1 MNYRDE
7 IMVSIEPTK
16 AQDVCETILRDK
28 KASNIQ
34 AQILPSENIVIDR
47 LLECR
52 GGLRDAYNELYSK
65 LSKDFRALRAI
76 LELFV
81 EVTSM
86 HNPEEVKRSRDAE
99 KQLNVV
105 NRQIYSKAT
114 ELAELLKSRSEL
126 INTSGFTT
134 DTHYHICDVI
144 CETSL
149 NNPYFT
155 SYLQDKLKQLQ
166 GQFDL
171 RYWPRLDAM
180 MKVIAEDARKAV
192 PVAIDSITDA
202 ATLGGRASLVD
213 YFRALFEAIECNRQR
228 EYGFLPNDF
237 KLTDSTIATLANC
250 ALAREPEEMIDGL
263 YVKNFRSR
271 ERIRSDS

>member
-1 MNYRDE
+1 M
-7 IMVSIEPTK
+7 
-16 AQDVCETILRDK
+16 
-28 KASNIQ
+28 
-34 AQILPSENIVIDR
+34 
-47 LLECR
+47 
-52 GGLRDAYNELYSK
+52 
-65 LSKDFRALRAI
+65 
-76 LELFV
+76 

-86 HNPEEVKRSRDAE
+86 HNPEEAKRSRDAE
-99 KQLNVV
+99 KQLNEV

-144 CETSL
+144 CEASL

-180 MKVIAEDARKAV
+180 LKVIAEDASKAV

-202 ATLGGRASLVD
+202 ATLGEIASLVD
-213 YFRALFEAIECNRQR
+213 YFRALFEGIECNRQR

-237 KLTDSTIATLANC
+237 QLTASTIATLANC

-263 YVKNFRSR
+263 YVKNLRSR
-271 ERIRSDS
+271 ERKRIGSDSNNVNQ